1 MALTLAG
8 LILEARGILS
18 DTQGAPTTR
27 YSDADLIAA
36 FNDAMQQA
44 RAKRP
49 DLFLDIGLRNAIPQ
63 YATSDLTSTP
73 LAPFPLDGSVY
84 PAFLFYVCGR
94 SELREDTFSD
104 DARAVTLMNKFVA
117 QILKVES

>member
-1 MALTLAG
+1 MALTIAG
-8 LILEARGILS
+8 LLTEARGILS
-18 DTQGAPTTR
+18 DTQGTPTTR
-27 YSDADLIAA
+27 YSDSDLLAA

-49 DLFLDIGLRNAIPQ
+49 DLFLDIGLRNVIPQ
-63 YATSDLTSTP
+63 YGTIDLSSSP
-73 LAPFPLDGSVY
+73 LTPFPLDGAVY
-84 PAFLFYVCGR
+84 SAFLYYICGR

-117 QILKVES
+117 QLMQVAS